1 MDLSSCVQTAQDGA
15 VGTLKCESIH
25 ELSGER
31 KGGSGEGGEGRR
43 GEGLVNLFDARTH
56 LTFILVDV
64 FL

>member
-1 MDLSSCVQTAQDGA
+1 MDLSSCVRTAQDGA
-15 VGTLKCESIH
+15 VGMLKCERIH

-43 GEGLVNLFDARTH
+43 AEGLVNLFDARTH
-56 LTFILVDV
+56 LTFILVDI